1 MNKLLVAITLV
12 LLTGCASMTPE
23 MEAYLVSLAKEA
35 GHTAVNTAVRDIVH
49 SKTAPTEKC
58 KIYVKGETIRRNCK
72 MD

>member
-1 MNKLLVAITLV
+1 MKQLLITITLV

-23 MEAYLVSLAKEA
+23 MEAYLVRLAKEA
-35 GHTAVNTAVRDIVH
+35 GHAAVNTAVRDVVH

-58 KIYVKGETIRRNCK
+58 KIYVKGETIRRDCK